1 VFSVLFCFF
10 PGTLRARG
18 MNKET
23 VVLKYEEDIKI
34 KRLNGKQQIE

>member
-1 VFSVLFCFF
+1 
-10 PGTLRARG
+10 